1 MGCRIRYLNS
11 TGIPPSEVPALAAL
25 SSELPEHWLLYASF
39 QYLPPR
45 EKPIDI
51 DALIVMDDRVLLLE
65 VKDWDGVLTCNGDVW
80 LLDDKPRGRSAVHS
94 VAYKARIL
102 GKVIREAIPGFHFF
116 VDSGVLMT
124 GTARP
129 TTLPAGEAARVFTV
143 DQLEI
148 IVDPTRRTSLLER
161 QPLRAKKAHTYE
173 AEFDRL
179 TRTGRRFKPKDIDWD
194 GYRVVQENIFTH
206 PKSVWSEHRAVLKQ
220 DPRHSAILRMW
231 AFDRLSPHLNTPD
244 NRLLIANRDIRAI
257 GYLNAVRSKLIS
269 EGRILEVVGGSR
281 SEILTHHFDLR
292 RLPKGLLALPNYL
305 ERTRDEIGWD
315 DRVTLVRTL
324 LNAVAELHA
333 KRVAH
338 RDIGLRNIWVE
349 STTRLAIGGFS
360 SASLPDDPLPQ
371 YWLDELAGY
380 ALPPPADV
388 ELQDD
393 WQRDVYHV
401 GLVARSILFNG
412 TEESGLPQ
420 SDRSPEHEPTAD
432 WLASAVGTTGS
443 VGFSTVVEMSD
454 EFGRI
459 SDAEVSPLADHSAL
473 DAFESEINPVF
484 EWPAELQLSKGP
496 RIVYESTNASSEK
509 IVVKIW
515 PRMFR
520 GGSAQSDLALL
531 RLFEGVKQ
539 LREARSEGLPKFGP
553 CGLSAMG
560 AFVTYDKI
568 VGTRLDE
575 CEAMSPLVATRTG
588 CGLISAIAAL
598 HRAGLQH
605 GKLDT
610 KAVFVRIEGD
620 QPFPTVS
627 ELFEAGEFVDEN
639 AVGAARLPPNAEQ
652 LSIEHIDRFAAVSI
666 ALELLGDVQDDRIED
681 CRQRLSLEL
690 RRPAIETLDTVRDL
704 LTDLATSL
712 DKPPAPR
719 ISIGLPDAAVTFP
732 SDGGFYYSRAYR
744 FGGNLV
750 RYLVFGLG
758 YQMNIVWAPDAVPE
772 VKVTAVDFE
781 TMRRESDRCERFE
794 ASFEFRRSNAPEIGR
809 LIDLLSEIRI
819 EESAQE
825 TLGEEALVEPPIAE
839 TVVSDLVQ
847 APLRL
852 DTGRFWKRSVEL
864 EQNLV
869 PEVII
874 ASEMS
879 PSGSTWIAKYDL
891 SRGNFDFDPEDVV
904 DVQVPNRKRRIGRL
918 DVSGTDTSQLAI
930 RELEWH
936 LRPGDVVQ
944 LVERLQQTSYD
955 RRKRAVDRII
965 ARESPVKGLLEYFD
979 TGGAAQPSVLED
991 PVEPGD
997 LEKYGLNAGQ
1007 KLAFADITRH
1017 GPVGLLQGPPGTGKT
1032 KFIAAF
1038 VHWLAV
1044 VRKVDRV
1051 LIASQSHEAVNNV
1064 IEAILRTFRAFGHRP
1079 NLLRIGSKNI
1089 TAAVK
1094 PYHTASVRER
1104 YATSF
1109 SNSIRSRVSSLASS
1123 IGIDRDYAQAS
1134 VDLDRQ
1140 AGSLSRRLHY
1150 LLDELARGGHQPD
1163 DEKGFNTALRTVR
1176 KSFAAIMES
1185 AGIPEQLSGNPAALA
1200 MAFENLRLSHGVPE
1214 GDAASMQRLLGISR
1228 EWVEALSSSARNFE
1242 EFLAKTKTIVTG
1254 TCVGLGQT
1262 RVRIEQADFD
1272 WVIVDEAARC
1282 TPGEL
1287 AVPLQLGKRVLLV
1300 GDHFQLKPM
1309 VDDVV
1314 TRELC
1319 REFSHAQLTDI
1330 QRSEFERAFISSYG
1344 VNRGQIL
1351 NEQYR
1356 MAPSICDLVSDVFY
1370 RPNGVVLT
1378 TSPDR
1383 KGDAFFA
1390 GPAADKLLPSS
1401 VTWID
1406 TSEQRSHV
1414 EKPDSQSPWDIA
1426 NLAEANTI
1434 VKLLRDIQ
1442 KDHTLFAHLAGLGD
1456 DQPIGIICMYKE
1468 QRMLLERL
1476 LSQSDL
1482 TPEYREMIRLETVD
1496 SYQGKE
1502 NTIVIVSLVR
1512 CNARGNVGH
1521 VGSMNRCN
1529 VAMSRAKERLVIV
1542 GATRMW
1548 RRVAKTSPMRLV
1560 LEYIDGMKRPAGEI
1574 IMSGAP

>member
-1 MGCRIRYLNS
+1 LGCRIRYLNS
-11 TGIPPSEVPALAAL
+11 TGIPPSEAPALAAL
-25 SSELPEHWLLYASF
+25 SAELPEHWLLYASF

-45 EKPIDI
+45 ERPIDI

-65 VKDWDGVLTCNGDVW
+65 VKDWDGVLSCNGDVW

-102 GKVIREAIPGFHFF
+102 GKVIREAIPGFHFY

-129 TTLPAGEAARVFTV
+129 TALPADEAARVFIV
-143 DQLEI
+143 DQLET
-148 IVDPTRRTSLLER
+148 IVDPVRRTLLLER

-179 TRTGRRFKPKDIDWD
+179 TRSGRRFKPKDIDWD

-206 PKSVWSEHRAVLKQ
+206 PKTVWSEHRAVLKQ
-220 DPRHSAILRMW
+220 DSRHSAILRMW

-257 GYLNAVRSKLIS
+257 GYLSAVRSKLIPD
-269 EGRILEVVGGSR
+269 GRILEVIGGAR

-292 RLPKGLLALPNYL
+292 RLPKGWLALPSYL
-305 ERTRDEIGWD
+305 ERTRQDIGWD
-315 DRVTLVRTL
+315 DRVTLVQTL

-333 KRVAH
+333 KRIAH
-338 RDIGLRNIWVE
+338 RDLGLRNIWVE
-349 STTRLAIGGFS
+349 STTRLAIAGFT
-360 SASLPDDPLPQ
+360 SANLPDDHLPHD
-371 YWLDELAGY
+371 WLDELRAY
-380 ALPPPADV
+380 TLPPPIEV

-401 GLVARSILFNG
+401 GLVARSILFHG
-412 TEESGLPQ
+412 AEESGFSQ
-420 SDRSPEHEPTAD
+420 SERPLGHVATAD
-432 WLASAVGTTGS
+432 WLAKAVRVSGS
-443 VGFSTVVEMSD
+443 VGFPTVVEMSD
-454 EFGRI
+454 EFGQI
-459 SDAEVSPLADHSAL
+459 ADAEVSSVADHSAL
-473 DAFESEINPVF
+473 DAFETEINPVF
-484 EWPAELQLSKGP
+484 EWPVELQISKGR
-496 RIVYESTNASSEK
+496 RIVYESSSARGEK

-515 PRMFR
+515 PRVFR
-520 GGSAQSDLALL
+520 GGSAQSDLSLL
-531 RLFEGVKQ
+531 RLFQGVKQ
-539 LREARSEGLPKFGP
+539 LREAKSQGLPNFGP

-560 AFVTYDKI
+560 AFVTHYKFA
-568 VGTRLDE
+568 GTRIDE
-575 CEAMSPLVATRTG
+575 CGPISPLAAARTASG
-588 CGLISAIAAL
+588 VISAITTL
-598 HRAGLQH
+598 NRAGLQH
-605 GKLDT
+605 GNLDA

-620 QPFPTVS
+620 QAFPIVG
-627 ELFEAGEFVDEN
+627 ELFEAGEFGDESD
-639 AVGAARLPPNAEQ
+639 APAARLPANAEQ
-652 LSIEHIDRFAAVSI
+652 LGGEHLDRFAAVSI
-666 ALELLGDVQDDRIED
+666 ALKLLSDAQDDRLED

-690 RRPAIETLDTVRDL
+690 QRPAIETLDTVRDL
-704 LTDLATSL
+704 LTELVASL
-712 DKPPAPR
+712 ERPPVPR
-719 ISIGLPDAAVTFP
+719 VSIGLTAAAGAFP
-732 SDGGFYYSRAYR
+732 SDNGSYYARAYR
-744 FGGNLV
+744 FGRNLT

-758 YQMNIVWAPDAVPE
+758 CRMNILWAPNEVPE
-772 VKVTAVDFE
+772 VEVTDIDFE
-781 TMRRESDRCERFE
+781 LMRRETDRCERFE
-794 ASFEFRRSNAPEIGR
+794 ANFEFRKSGAPEVQQ
-809 LIDLLSEIRI
+809 LIDLLSDIRI
-819 EESAQE
+819 DDSAQE
-825 TLGEEALVEPPIAE
+825 ISGEEALVEPPIAE
-839 TVVSDLVQ
+839 TIVTDSVQ

-852 DTGRFWKRSVEL
+852 DTSRFWKRSVEL

-869 PEVII
+869 PELVI

-879 PSGSTWIAKYDL
+879 LSSATWTAKYDI

-904 DVQVPNRKRRIGRL
+904 DVHVPNRKRRIGRL
-918 DVSGTDTSQLAI
+918 DVPGTDGSQLAI
-930 RELEWH
+930 KELEWN
-936 LRPGDVVQ
+936 LRPGDVVH

-965 ARESPVKGLLEYFD
+965 AGESPVKGLLEYFD
-979 TGGAAQPSVLED
+979 TGGAAEPSMLGD
-991 PVEPGD
+991 PVETGD
-997 LEKYGLNAGQ
+997 LDKYGLNAGQ
-1007 KLAFADITRH
+1007 KLAFADIARH

-1038 VHWLAV
+1038 VHWLATA
-1044 VRKVDRV
+1044 RKAERV

-1079 NLLRIGSKNI
+1079 NLLRIGSKSI

-1123 IGIDRDYAQAS
+1123 IGIDKDYAQAS

-1140 AGSLSRRLHY
+1140 AGSLSRRFRY
-1150 LLDELARGGHQPD
+1150 LLEEIGRGGHQSE
-1163 DEKGFNTALRTVR
+1163 DERRLNTSLRTVSR
-1176 KSFAAIMES
+1176 SFAAIMQN
-1185 AGIPEQLSGNPAALA
+1185 AGIPEQLSGNPAALTL
-1200 MAFENLRLSHGVPE
+1200 AFDNLRSSHDVPE
-1214 GDAASMQRLLGISR
+1214 GDALSMQRLLAISR

-1262 RVRIEQADFD
+1262 RVRIDQADFD

-1287 AVPLQLGKRVLLV
+1287 AVPVQLGKRVLLV
-1300 GDHFQLKPM
+1300 GDHLQLKPM
-1309 VDDVV
+1309 VDDFV

-1319 REFSHAQLTDI
+1319 REFSHAQIADI

-1344 VNRGQIL
+1344 IDRGQIL

-1356 MAPSICDLVSDVFY
+1356 MAPPICELVSDVFY
-1370 RPNGVVLT
+1370 KPKGVVLT

-1383 KGDAFFA
+1383 RGDAFFA
-1390 GPAADKLLPSS
+1390 SPAVDKLLPSS

-1406 TSEQRSHV
+1406 TSGQKSHV
-1414 EKPDSQSPWDIA
+1414 ERPDLKNPWDIA

-1434 VKLLRDIQ
+1434 VKLLKDIQ
-1442 KDHTLFAHLAGLGD
+1442 NDQAFFAHLAGLGD

-1468 QRMLLERL
+1468 QRVLLERL
-1476 LSQSDL
+1476 LSQGDFV
-1482 TPEYREMIRLETVD
+1482 PEFREMIRLETVD

-1502 NTIVIVSLVR
+1502 NAVVIVSLVR
-1512 CNARGNVGH
+1512 CNKKGNVGH

-1542 GATRMW
+1542 AATRMW
-1548 RRVAKTSPMRLV
+1548 RRVEKTSPMRQV

-1574 IMSGAP
+1574 IMSGVS